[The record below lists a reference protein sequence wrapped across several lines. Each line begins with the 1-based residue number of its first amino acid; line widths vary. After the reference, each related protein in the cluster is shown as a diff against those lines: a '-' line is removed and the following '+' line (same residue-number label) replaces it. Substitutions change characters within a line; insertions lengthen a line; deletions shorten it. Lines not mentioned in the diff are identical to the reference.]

1 VQYGAEVK
9 GSARSAVLMKYPEFE
24 QDSDDEEDEEEED
37 EDEDGPI
44 KLPKLITK
52 ETVLAVLKPNG
63 VRFLLFLHP
72 LYFRRPDPFLSCPQ
86 TEQVSINVN
95 LVEDV
100 EVVEFSVT
108 GEKCV
113 LSSPFQR
120 SSF

>member
-37 EDEDGPI
+37 EDEEGPI

-63 VRFLLFLHP
+63 VRLPFPLFLLFFGA
-72 LYFRRPDPFLSCPQ
+72 Y
-86 TEQVSINVN
+86 
-95 LVEDV
+95 
-100 EVVEFSVT
+100 
-108 GEKCV
+108 
-113 LSSPFQR
+113 
-120 SSF
+120 